1 MASKEVTLRAGE
13 SMTLQLETAGKIYRL
28 NLSLTEHGVSVSA
41 PAEAKVELHAASV
54 AAAPGRG
61 HERSQPAEEPVI
73 ESDFP
78 VDIPADSESSP
89 VEVPEES
96 HDMSETDFSLDEE
109 ESQEATAQDF
119 TVAQQH
125 DSSIETP
132 EDTLAG
138 AENFSLTG
146 VPGVSHSE
154 EITLDEPGFSDEG
167 LTMVPPS
174 RGSRSPQPEPE
185 PEPLL
190 EMEDNAQPLDAVSA
204 TLSPVRFHDPATDNL
219 EQPEMEEK
227 RPAAPA
233 PQLKKPLGPAP
244 RPGQPAPRAAQPAPV
259 PSEELPPWT
268 GRARDYR
275 DPKLEAKK
283 AATSKIDKNALAAR
297 QPAPE
302 AMEDQPLD
310 LALEDEP
317 APAKPVA
324 PAPKPAPIAAK
335 PAPAIAPKP
344 APIAAKP
351 APAPAPKPA
360 PVAAK
365 PAPAPAKPAA
375 PAKAEGN
382 FTVFLSPPKG
392 ADKKQAAA
400 EIIAEVQGIDINA
413 ATQLAGKM
421 IVPVVKGVTEEDA
434 NKVRDRLKDAGLS
447 CRITQKR

>member
-1 MASKEVTLRAGE
+1 MVLHIEAAGR
-13 SMTLQLETAGKIYRL
+13 SYRL
-28 NLSLTEHGVSVSA
+28 SLELSEQGVRVSA
-41 PAEAKVELHAASV
+41 PAEARMEVHAG
-54 AAAPGRG
+54 AATSSAA
-61 HERSQPAEEPVI
+61 RSKPEPAI

-78 VDIPADSESSP
+78 MDEVASSESSP
-89 VEVPEES
+89 VEVSEES
-96 HDMSETDFSLDEE
+96 HDMSETDFSLDAEN
-109 ESQEATAQDF
+109 QEATAQDY
-119 TVAQQH
+119 TAAEQH
-125 DSSIETP
+125 DSSIDVP
-132 EDTLAG
+132 EESLAG

-146 VPGVSHSE
+146 APGVTHSE
-154 EITLDEPGFSDEG
+154 DLTLDEPGFSEQG

-174 RGSRSPQPEPE
+174 RQRQQAPE

-190 EMEDNAQPLDAVSA
+190 ESEDNAQPLDAVSA
-204 TLSPVRFHDPATDNL
+204 SLSPVRFHDPATDNL

-227 RPAAPA
+227 RPAPAA
-233 PQLKKPLGPAP
+233 PQVKRPQPGPTARPQQAP
-244 RPGQPAPRAAQPAPV
+244 AQPARPAAA
-259 PSEELPPWT
+259 PSGSDELPPWT

-283 AATSKIDKNALAAR
+283 AATAKLDKQSLSAR
-297 QPAPE
+297 QGPPAPPPPAE
-302 AMEDQPLD
+302 AEPLD
-310 LALEDEP
+310 LTLEDE
-317 APAKPVA
+317 VA
-324 PAPKPAPIAAK
+324 PAPKKPAAPPPKPAPMAAK
-335 PAPAIAPKP
+335 PAP

-360 PVAAK
+360 LAPAAK
-365 PAPAPAKPAA
+365 PAPAAAKPAPA

-421 IVPVVKGVTEEDA
+421 IVPVVKGVTEEEA